1 MLFEDEIQPR
11 NKIKLSTKKQ
21 RLMTGDESQL
31 GVFKHLCVLNTL
43 VLTNMLMIW
52 NEILPTGT
60 NSECW
65 GQTAHGYVAELNT
78 LSWRNTEWC

>member
-43 VLTNMLMIW
+43 VLTNMLMI
-52 NEILPTGT
+52 
-60 NSECW
+60 
-65 GQTAHGYVAELNT
+65 
-78 LSWRNTEWC
+78 